1 VKLIPLFA
9 LLLAGL
15 SAQAQHKQA
24 ESSAANNDK
33 VQGVTT
39 AAVLIS
45 FYLGEPLNRIAA
57 KRRYK
62 SARAS
67 MTVQEAVNKDAL
79 KLAGGHTPCH
89 NDGYFHGLRCRIY
102 V

>member
-1 VKLIPLFA
+1 MIVLAGRLETFVKLIPLFA

-33 VQGVTT
+33 VFE
-39 AAVLIS
+39 L
-45 FYLGEPLNRIAA
+45 
-57 KRRYK
+57 
-62 SARAS
+62 
-67 MTVQEAVNKDAL
+67 
-79 KLAGGHTPCH
+79 LAEQ
-89 NDGYFHGLRCRIY
+89 YFDK